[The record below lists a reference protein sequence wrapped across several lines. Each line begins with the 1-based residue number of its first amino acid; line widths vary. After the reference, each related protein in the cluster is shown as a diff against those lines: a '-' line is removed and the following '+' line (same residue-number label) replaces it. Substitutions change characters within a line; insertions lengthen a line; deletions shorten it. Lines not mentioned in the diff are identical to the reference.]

1 MRRWWRHAEGFTL
14 LEVMVALAVIALILV
29 AYLHSQNVGI
39 ALLNESA
46 NMTTATLLAS
56 NRMVALETGETP
68 SLDEREGVFEEDLYA
83 AFRWKERFLAT
94 PFQDLLEAR
103 VEVSWDDNRGRRSVE
118 LVSLLVR
125 K

>member
-1 MRRWWRHAEGFTL
+1 MRKWCQHAEGFTL
-14 LEVMVALAVIALILV
+14 LEVMVALAVIALVLV
-29 AYLHSQNVGI
+29 AYVHSQNVSI
-39 ALLNESA
+39 ALLSESA

-56 NRMVALETGETP
+56 NRMVALESSEMP

-94 PFQDLLEAR
+94 PFKDLLEAH

-118 LVSLLVR
+118 LVSLLLR